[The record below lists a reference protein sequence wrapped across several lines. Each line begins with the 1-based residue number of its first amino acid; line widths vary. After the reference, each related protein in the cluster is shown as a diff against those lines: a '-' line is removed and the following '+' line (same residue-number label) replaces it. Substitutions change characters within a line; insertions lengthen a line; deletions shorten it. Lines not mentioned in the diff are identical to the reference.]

1 MESYNIT
8 ITKLFFD
15 QYNNKTFDDITR
27 NLLDE
32 KVDGVL
38 IATLFTDSV
47 IRLSQELDRNEIPYV
62 YVDSNIEGQHQLAYF
77 GTESYDASHCSP
89 IADGSAF
96 AHLRYFDG
104 TDCS

>member
-15 QYNNKTFDDITR
+15 QYNNKTFDDIVR

-47 IRLSQELDRNEIPYV
+47 IRLSQGLTGMKFPMFMLTPILKG
-62 YVDSNIEGQHQLAYF
+62 NISWHISERSLMMP
-77 GTESYDASHCSP
+77 E
-89 IADGSAF
+89 
-96 AHLRYFDG
+96 
-104 TDCS
+104 

>member
-15 QYNNKTFDDITR
+15 QYNNKTFDDIIR
-27 NLLDE
+27 NLLNE

-47 IRLSQELDRNEIPYV
+47 IRLRRNLTGMKYLMCMLTPTLEG
-62 YVDSNIEGQHQLAYF
+62 NINWLISERSLMMP
-77 GTESYDASHCSP
+77 E
-89 IADGSAF
+89 
-96 AHLRYFDG
+96 
-104 TDCS
+104 